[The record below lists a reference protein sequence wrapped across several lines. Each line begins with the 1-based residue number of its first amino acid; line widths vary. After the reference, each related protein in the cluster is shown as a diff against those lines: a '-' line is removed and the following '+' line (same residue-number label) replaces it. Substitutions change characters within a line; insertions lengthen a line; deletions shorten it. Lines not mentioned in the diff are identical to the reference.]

1 MPIAGVTAGLLAAL
15 SFGAGDF
22 AGAVAAR
29 RAGALAVV
37 AGAHFSG
44 LLVLLS
50 VALLTGPPIPEAPAI
65 LTGLAAGV
73 AGGIGLA
80 ALYRGMAVGS
90 MGLITALSGAGSLA
104 IPLLVGA
111 ALGDRIGPLQVAG
124 VGCAAGA
131 AVAASGASRSELGR
145 LAIALAGLAA
155 VSFGTWYV
163 LIDLAADGG
172 DPLWA
177 LVLSR
182 TASAGIAAVLAIGRV
197 DRSRYPLRVVV
208 AAGLGDIGGNA
219 LYVVAGDQLP
229 LGLAAALT
237 GLYPIVTMLLA
248 RFVLG
253 EHLPR
258 LGQIGVALALLGVV
272 LISVGG

>member
-50 VALLTGPPIPEAPAI
+50 AALLTGPPIPEAPAI